1 MTHQSQDQN
10 TYEQIIEQ
18 PHTTAFQSQN
28 NHFFRPTMSR
38 QLGSLHRSNSHPTN
52 LTSPI
57 PIIPLFAFPPPDFPS
72 SNVTSGMNSDTNSHI
87 SVLYSISQLNNPNIE
102 TPDEF
107 ADSEPSPSNHFHN
120 SSNFSQPP
128 FQPILSNNPDPITS
142 TPSYASQVTPTYSSL
157 HSDQSSHSPDTP
169 RISPELDNFITLQ
182 QQPYHLHTPTINQIS
197 STINSSNPP
206 TPTPSSNYT
215 ESLAPSSTST
225 ESSHN
230 TNRAYRTFK
239 RKFPNHPFPA
249 KPGTARE
256 YINHPKHTNTK
267 EFLAITLP
275 SFPQYTLNTPHDT
288 NETRNFVDEYVLMP
302 TLSWTSYYHFTN
314 PLCLPLSNTHIDI
327 ERNTDMLYRLTTPL
341 TARQFTYVGYKKSL
355 KTHTAPRANEYTL
368 EYYDH
373 NIIRANQ
380 DQFLDDDRFA
390 NPQITE
396 KFFIKTPYIFTLNI
410 FDRKFDHI
418 ISEALTDT
426 QAYESF
432 KERFQIFSLTFHFL
446 APHERDLHC
455 SHDIML
461 RTKQT
466 HTYSYYRFIQNHFDL
481 HTPSR
486 QPHHRFQ
493 FINSKYTSPFFLNFT
508 YCIKDTNLHGI
519 LRNYDPITQMYIFCP
534 ITKTFNAEESRPF
547 LIPHEFVQ
555 PIEIPILEFIHNT
568 KFNHKLYNLIQ
579 NTPYEFAV
587 GTEELTTIKALQL
600 LWPLLQTEN
609 IIRIL
614 AKLLTTSELIHDIFP
629 HGFFPDD

>member
-1 MTHQSQDQN
+1 
-10 TYEQIIEQ
+10 
-18 PHTTAFQSQN
+18 
-28 NHFFRPTMSR
+28 MSR

-87 SVLYSISQLNNPNIE
+87 SVLYSISQLNNPTIE

-107 ADSEPSPSNHFHN
+107 ADSEPSPSNNFHN
-120 SSNFSQPP
+120 PSNFSQPP

-142 TPSYASQVTPTYSSL
+142 TPSYASQVTPTYSSH

-169 RISPELDNFITLQ
+169 RVSPELDNFITLQ
-182 QQPYHLHTPTINQIS
+182 QQPYHLNTPTINQIS
-197 STINSSNPP
+197 STTNSSNP
-206 TPTPSSNYT
+206 PTPSSNYT
-215 ESLAPSSTST
+215 ESLTPSSTST
-225 ESSHN
+225 ISSLN

-239 RKFPNHPFPA
+239 RKFPNHPYPA

-256 YINHPKHTNTK
+256 YINHPQHTNTK

-275 SFPQYTLNTPHDT
+275 SFPQYTLNTPHDA

-314 PLCLPLSNTHIDI
+314 PLCLPLSSTSIDI
-327 ERNTDMLYRLTTPL
+327 ERNKDMLYRLTTPL

-355 KTHTAPRANEYTL
+355 KIHTAPRANEYTL

-396 KFFIKTPYIFTLNI
+396 KFFIKTPYVFTLNI

-418 ISEALTDT
+418 ISEALTNT

-493 FINSKYTSPFFLNFT
+493 FINSKYTSPYFLNFT

-600 LWPLLQTEN
+600 LWPLLQTKN
-609 IIRIL
+609 IIRFL
-614 AKLLTTSELIHDIFP
+614 AKLLTTSELIHDILP

>member
-1 MTHQSQDQN
+1 
-10 TYEQIIEQ
+10 
-18 PHTTAFQSQN
+18 
-28 NHFFRPTMSR
+28 
-38 QLGSLHRSNSHPTN
+38 
-52 LTSPI
+52 
-57 PIIPLFAFPPPDFPS
+57 
-72 SNVTSGMNSDTNSHI
+72 MNSDTNSQI

-107 ADSEPSPSNHFHN
+107 ADSEPSPSNNFHN
-120 SSNFSQPP
+120 PSHFSQPP
-128 FQPILSNNPDPITS
+128 FQPILSNNPDPITP
-142 TPSYASQVTPTYSSL
+142 TPSYASQVTPTYSSY
-157 HSDQSSHSPDTP
+157 HSDQSSPDTP

-182 QQPYHLHTPTINQIS
+182 QQPYHLNTPTINQIS
-197 STINSSNPP
+197 STTNSSNP
-206 TPTPSSNYT
+206 PTPSSNYT

-225 ESSHN
+225 ESSLN

-256 YINHPKHTNTK
+256 YINHPQHTNTK

-275 SFPQYTLNTPHDT
+275 SFPQYTLNTPHDA

-314 PLCLPLSNTHIDI
+314 PLCLPLTNTSIDTD
-327 ERNTDMLYRLTTPL
+327 RNKDMLYRLTTPL

-355 KTHTAPRANEYTL
+355 KIHTAPRANEYTL

-396 KFFIKTPYIFTLNI
+396 KFFIKTPYVFTLNI

-418 ISEALTDT
+418 ISEALTNT

-493 FINSKYTSPFFLNFT
+493 FINSKYTSPYFLNFT

-600 LWPLLQTEN
+600 LWPLLQTKN

-614 AKLLTTSELIHDIFP
+614 ATLLTTSELIHDIFP

>member
-1 MTHQSQDQN
+1 
-10 TYEQIIEQ
+10 
-18 PHTTAFQSQN
+18 
-28 NHFFRPTMSR
+28 MSR

-52 LTSPI
+52 LTSSI
-57 PIIPLFAFPPPDFPS
+57 PIIPLFAFPPPDFPP
-72 SNVTSGMNSDTNSHI
+72 SNVTSGMNSDTNSQI

-107 ADSEPSPSNHFHN
+107 ADSEPSPSNNFHN
-120 SSNFSQPP
+120 PSNFSQPP
-128 FQPILSNNPDPITS
+128 FQPILPNNPDPITP
-142 TPSYASQVTPTYSSL
+142 TPSYASQVTPTYSSY

-182 QQPYHLHTPTINQIS
+182 QQPYHLNTPTINQIS
-197 STINSSNPP
+197 STTNSSNP
-206 TPTPSSNYT
+206 PTPSSNYT
-215 ESLAPSSTST
+215 ESLTPSSTST
-225 ESSHN
+225 ISSLN

-256 YINHPKHTNTK
+256 YINHPQHTNTK

-275 SFPQYTLNTPHDT
+275 SFPQYTLNTPHDA

-314 PLCLPLSNTHIDI
+314 PLCLPLSSTSIDI
-327 ERNTDMLYRLTTPL
+327 DRNKDMLYQLTTPL

-355 KTHTAPRANEYTL
+355 KIHTAPRANEYTL

-396 KFFIKTPYIFTLNI
+396 KFFIKTPYVFTLNI

-418 ISEALTDT
+418 ISEALSNT

-493 FINSKYTSPFFLNFT
+493 FINSKYTSPYFLNFT

-600 LWPLLQTEN
+600 LWPLLQTKN

>member
-1 MTHQSQDQN
+1 
-10 TYEQIIEQ
+10 
-18 PHTTAFQSQN
+18 
-28 NHFFRPTMSR
+28 MSR

-107 ADSEPSPSNHFHN
+107 ADSEPSPSNNFHN
-120 SSNFSQPP
+120 PSNFSQPP
-128 FQPILSNNPDPITS
+128 FQPILSNNPDPITP
-142 TPSYASQVTPTYSSL
+142 TPSYASQVTPTYSSY
-157 HSDQSSHSPDTP
+157 HSDQSSHSSDTP

-182 QQPYHLHTPTINQIS
+182 QQPYHLNTPTINQIS
-197 STINSSNPP
+197 STTNSSNP
-206 TPTPSSNYT
+206 PTPSSNYT
-215 ESLAPSSTST
+215 ESLTPSSIST
-225 ESSHN
+225 ISSLN

-256 YINHPKHTNTK
+256 YINHPQHTNTK

-275 SFPQYTLNTPHDT
+275 SFPQYTLNTPHDA

-314 PLCLPLSNTHIDI
+314 PLCLPLSNTSIDI
-327 ERNTDMLYRLTTPL
+327 ERNKDMLYRLTTPL

-355 KTHTAPRANEYTL
+355 KIHTAPRANEYTL

-396 KFFIKTPYIFTLNI
+396 KFFIKTPYVFTLNI

-418 ISEALTDT
+418 ISEALTNT

-493 FINSKYTSPFFLNFT
+493 FINSKYTSPYFLNFT

-600 LWPLLQTEN
+600 LWPLLQTKN

-629 HGFFPDD
+629 HGFSPDD

>member
-1 MTHQSQDQN
+1 
-10 TYEQIIEQ
+10 
-18 PHTTAFQSQN
+18 
-28 NHFFRPTMSR
+28 MSR

-52 LTSPI
+52 LTSSI

-72 SNVTSGMNSDTNSHI
+72 SNVTSGMNSDTNSQI

-107 ADSEPSPSNHFHN
+107 ADSEPSPSNNFHN
-120 SSNFSQPP
+120 PSHFSQPP
-128 FQPILSNNPDPITS
+128 FQPILSNNPDPITP
-142 TPSYASQVTPTYSSL
+142 TPSYASQVTPTYSSY
-157 HSDQSSHSPDTP
+157 HSDQSSPDTP

-182 QQPYHLHTPTINQIS
+182 QQPYHLNTPTINQIS
-197 STINSSNPP
+197 STTNSSNP
-206 TPTPSSNYT
+206 PTPSSNYT

-225 ESSHN
+225 ESSLN

-256 YINHPKHTNTK
+256 YINHPQHTNTR

-275 SFPQYTLNTPHDT
+275 SFPQYTLNTPHDA
-288 NETRNFVDEYVLMP
+288 NETRNFVNEYVLMP

-314 PLCLPLSNTHIDI
+314 PLCLPLTNTSIDI
-327 ERNTDMLYRLTTPL
+327 DRNKDMLYRLTTPL

-355 KTHTAPRANEYTL
+355 KIHTAPRANEYTL

-396 KFFIKTPYIFTLNI
+396 KFFIKTPYVFTLNI

-418 ISEALTDT
+418 ISEALTST

-493 FINSKYTSPFFLNFT
+493 FINSKYTSPYFLNFT
-508 YCIKDTNLHGI
+508 YCIKNTNLHGI

-600 LWPLLQTEN
+600 LWPLLQTKN

>member
-1 MTHQSQDQN
+1 
-10 TYEQIIEQ
+10 
-18 PHTTAFQSQN
+18 
-28 NHFFRPTMSR
+28 MSR

-52 LTSPI
+52 LPSSI
-57 PIIPLFAFPPPDFPS
+57 PIIPLFAFPPPDFPP
-72 SNVTSGMNSDTNSHI
+72 SNVTSGMNSDTNSQI

-107 ADSEPSPSNHFHN
+107 ADSEPSPSNNFHN
-120 SSNFSQPP
+120 PSHFSQPP
-128 FQPILSNNPDPITS
+128 FQPILSNNPDPITP
-142 TPSYASQVTPTYSSL
+142 TPSYASQVTPTYSSY
-157 HSDQSSHSPDTP
+157 HSDQSSPDTP

-182 QQPYHLHTPTINQIS
+182 QQPYHLNTPTINQIS
-197 STINSSNPP
+197 STTNSSNP
-206 TPTPSSNYT
+206 PTPSSNYT

-225 ESSHN
+225 ESSLN

-256 YINHPKHTNTK
+256 YINHPQHTNTK

-275 SFPQYTLNTPHDT
+275 SFPQYTLNTPHDA

-314 PLCLPLSNTHIDI
+314 PLCLPLTNTSIDTD
-327 ERNTDMLYRLTTPL
+327 RNKDMLYRLTTPL

-355 KTHTAPRANEYTL
+355 KIHTAPRANEYIL

-396 KFFIKTPYIFTLNI
+396 KFFIKTPYVFTLNI

-418 ISEALTDT
+418 ISEALTNT

-493 FINSKYTSPFFLNFT
+493 FINSKYTSPYFLNFT

-600 LWPLLQTEN
+600 LWPLLQTKN

>member
-1 MTHQSQDQN
+1 
-10 TYEQIIEQ
+10 
-18 PHTTAFQSQN
+18 
-28 NHFFRPTMSR
+28 MSR

-57 PIIPLFAFPPPDFPS
+57 PIIPLFAFPPPDFLS

-107 ADSEPSPSNHFHN
+107 ADSEPSPSNNFHN
-120 SSNFSQPP
+120 PSNFSQPP
-128 FQPILSNNPDPITS
+128 FQPILSNNPDPITP
-142 TPSYASQVTPTYSSL
+142 TPSYASQVTPTYSSY

-182 QQPYHLHTPTINQIS
+182 QQPYHLNTPTINQIS
-197 STINSSNPP
+197 STTDSSNPP
-206 TPTPSSNYT
+206 TPSTNYT
-215 ESLAPSSTST
+215 ESLTPSSTST
-225 ESSHN
+225 ISSLN

-256 YINHPKHTNTK
+256 YINHPQHTNTK

-275 SFPQYTLNTPHDT
+275 SFPQYTLNTPHDA

-314 PLCLPLSNTHIDI
+314 PLCLPLFSTSIDI
-327 ERNTDMLYRLTTPL
+327 ERNKDMLYRLTTPL

-355 KTHTAPRANEYTL
+355 KIHTAPRANEYTL

-380 DQFLDDDRFA
+380 DQFLDEDRFA

-396 KFFIKTPYIFTLNI
+396 KFFIKTPYVFTLNI

-418 ISEALTDT
+418 ISEALTNT
-426 QAYESF
+426 QAYENF

-493 FINSKYTSPFFLNFT
+493 FINSKYTSPYFLNFT

-534 ITKTFNAEESRPF
+534 ITKTFNAEESRPL

-600 LWPLLQTEN
+600 LWPLLQTKN

>member
-1 MTHQSQDQN
+1 
-10 TYEQIIEQ
+10 
-18 PHTTAFQSQN
+18 
-28 NHFFRPTMSR
+28 MSR

-107 ADSEPSPSNHFHN
+107 ADSEPSPSNNFQY

-128 FQPILSNNPDPITS
+128 FQPILSNNPDPITP
-142 TPSYASQVTPTYSSL
+142 TPSYASQVTPTYSSY

-182 QQPYHLHTPTINQIS
+182 QQPYHLNTPTINQIS

-206 TPTPSSNYT
+206 TPTPSSTYT

-225 ESSHN
+225 ESSLN

-341 TARQFTYVGYKKSL
+341 TPRQFTYVGYKKSL

-396 KFFIKTPYIFTLNI
+396 KFFIKTPYTFTLNI

-481 HTPSR
+481 HTPYR

-555 PIEIPILEFIHNT
+555 PIEISILEFIHNT

-600 LWPLLQTEN
+600 LWPLLQTKN

>member
-1 MTHQSQDQN
+1 
-10 TYEQIIEQ
+10 
-18 PHTTAFQSQN
+18 
-28 NHFFRPTMSR
+28 MSR

-107 ADSEPSPSNHFHN
+107 ADSEPSPSNNFHN
-120 SSNFSQPP
+120 PSNFSQPP
-128 FQPILSNNPDPITS
+128 FQPILSNNPDPITP
-142 TPSYASQVTPTYSSL
+142 TPSYASQVTPTYSSY

-182 QQPYHLHTPTINQIS
+182 QQPYHLNTPTINQIS
-197 STINSSNPP
+197 STTNSSNP
-206 TPTPSSNYT
+206 PTPSSNYT
-215 ESLAPSSTST
+215 ESLTPSSTST
-225 ESSHN
+225 ISSLN

-256 YINHPKHTNTK
+256 YINHPQHTNTK

-275 SFPQYTLNTPHDT
+275 SFPQYTLNTPHDA

-314 PLCLPLSNTHIDI
+314 PLCLPLSSTSIDI
-327 ERNTDMLYRLTTPL
+327 ERNKDMLYRLTTPL

-355 KTHTAPRANEYTL
+355 KIHTAPRANEYTL

-396 KFFIKTPYIFTLNI
+396 KFFIKTPYVFTLNI

-418 ISEALTDT
+418 ISEALTNT

-600 LWPLLQTEN
+600 LWPLLQTKN

-629 HGFFPDD
+629 TVFSPTTNR

>member
-1 MTHQSQDQN
+1 
-10 TYEQIIEQ
+10 
-18 PHTTAFQSQN
+18 
-28 NHFFRPTMSR
+28 MSR

-52 LTSPI
+52 LTSSI

-72 SNVTSGMNSDTNSHI
+72 SNVTSGMNSDTNSQI

-107 ADSEPSPSNHFHN
+107 ADSEPSPSNNFHN
-120 SSNFSQPP
+120 PSHFSQPP
-128 FQPILSNNPDPITS
+128 FQPILSNNPDPITP
-142 TPSYASQVTPTYSSL
+142 TPSYASQVTPTYSSY
-157 HSDQSSHSPDTP
+157 HSDQSSPDTP

-182 QQPYHLHTPTINQIS
+182 QQPYHLNTPTINQIS
-197 STINSSNPP
+197 STTNSSNP
-206 TPTPSSNYT
+206 PTPSSNYT

-225 ESSHN
+225 ESSLN

-256 YINHPKHTNTK
+256 YINHPQHTNTR

-314 PLCLPLSNTHIDI
+314 PLCLPLTNTSIDI
-327 ERNTDMLYRLTTPL
+327 DRNKDMLYRLTTPL

-355 KTHTAPRANEYTL
+355 KIHTAPRANEYTL

-396 KFFIKTPYIFTLNI
+396 KFFIKTPYVFTLNI

-418 ISEALTDT
+418 ISEALTST

-493 FINSKYTSPFFLNFT
+493 FINSKYTSPYFLNFT

-587 GTEELTTIKALQL
+587 GTEELTTIKALQM
-600 LWPLLQTEN
+600 LWPLLQTKN

>member
-1 MTHQSQDQN
+1 
-10 TYEQIIEQ
+10 
-18 PHTTAFQSQN
+18 
-28 NHFFRPTMSR
+28 MSR

-52 LTSPI
+52 LTSSI

-72 SNVTSGMNSDTNSHI
+72 SNATSGMNSDTNSHL

-107 ADSEPSPSNHFHN
+107 ADSEPSPSNNFHN
-120 SSNFSQPP
+120 PSNFSQPP
-128 FQPILSNNPDPITS
+128 FQPILSNNPDPITP
-142 TPSYASQVTPTYSSL
+142 TPSYASQVTPTYSSYQ
-157 HSDQSSHSPDTP
+157 SDQSSHSPDTP

-182 QQPYHLHTPTINQIS
+182 QQPYHLNTPTINQIS
-197 STINSSNPP
+197 STTNSSNP
-206 TPTPSSNYT
+206 PTPSSNYT
-215 ESLAPSSTST
+215 ESLTPSSTST
-225 ESSHN
+225 ISSLN

-256 YINHPKHTNTK
+256 YINHPQHTNTK

-275 SFPQYTLNTPHDT
+275 SFPQYTLNTPHDA

-314 PLCLPLSNTHIDI
+314 PLCLPLSSTSIDI
-327 ERNTDMLYRLTTPL
+327 ERNKDMLYQLTTPL

-355 KTHTAPRANEYTL
+355 KIHTAPRANEYTL

-418 ISEALTDT
+418 ISEAITDT

-493 FINSKYTSPFFLNFT
+493 FINSKYTSPYFLNFT

-547 LIPHEFVQ
+547 LIPHEFLQ

-600 LWPLLQTEN
+600 LWPLLQTKN

>member
-1 MTHQSQDQN
+1 
-10 TYEQIIEQ
+10 
-18 PHTTAFQSQN
+18 
-28 NHFFRPTMSR
+28 MSR

-52 LTSPI
+52 LTSSI

-107 ADSEPSPSNHFHN
+107 ADSEPSPSNNFHN

-128 FQPILSNNPDPITS
+128 FQPILSNNPDPITP
-142 TPSYASQVTPTYSSL
+142 TPSYASQVTPTYSSY
-157 HSDQSSHSPDTP
+157 HSDRSSHSPDTP

-182 QQPYHLHTPTINQIS
+182 QQPYHLNTPTINQIS
-197 STINSSNPP
+197 STTNSSNP
-206 TPTPSSNYT
+206 PTPSSNYT
-215 ESLAPSSTST
+215 ESLTPSSTST
-225 ESSHN
+225 ISSLN

-256 YINHPKHTNTK
+256 YINHPQHTNTK

-275 SFPQYTLNTPHDT
+275 SFPQYTLNTPHDA
-288 NETRNFVDEYVLMP
+288 NETHNFVDEYVLMP

-314 PLCLPLSNTHIDI
+314 PLCLPLSSTSIDI
-327 ERNTDMLYRLTTPL
+327 DRNKDMLYQLTTPL

-355 KTHTAPRANEYTL
+355 KIHTAPRANEYTL

-396 KFFIKTPYIFTLNI
+396 KFFIKTPYVFTLNI

-418 ISEALTDT
+418 ISEALTNT

-493 FINSKYTSPFFLNFT
+493 FINSKYTSPYFLNFT

-568 KFNHKLYNLIQ
+568 TFNHKLYNLIQ

-600 LWPLLQTEN
+600 LWPLLQTKN

>member
-1 MTHQSQDQN
+1 
-10 TYEQIIEQ
+10 
-18 PHTTAFQSQN
+18 
-28 NHFFRPTMSR
+28 MSR

-52 LTSPI
+52 LTSSI

-72 SNVTSGMNSDTNSHI
+72 SNVTSDMNSDTNSHI

-107 ADSEPSPSNHFHN
+107 ADSEPSPSNNFHN
-120 SSNFSQPP
+120 PSNFSQPP
-128 FQPILSNNPDPITS
+128 FQPILSNNPDPITP
-142 TPSYASQVTPTYSSL
+142 TPSYASQVTPTYSSY
-157 HSDQSSHSPDTP
+157 HSDQSSRSPNTP

-182 QQPYHLHTPTINQIS
+182 QQPYHLNTPTINQIS
-197 STINSSNPP
+197 STTNSSNP
-206 TPTPSSNYT
+206 PTPSSNYT
-215 ESLAPSSTST
+215 ESLTPSSTST
-225 ESSHN
+225 ISSLN

-256 YINHPKHTNTK
+256 YINHPQHTNTK

-275 SFPQYTLNTPHDT
+275 SFPQYTLNTSHDT

-314 PLCLPLSNTHIDI
+314 PLCLPLSNTSIDI
-327 ERNTDMLYRLTTPL
+327 ERNKDILYRLTTPL

-355 KTHTAPRANEYTL
+355 KIHTAPRANEYTL

-396 KFFIKTPYIFTLNI
+396 KFFIKTPYVFTLNI

-418 ISEALTDT
+418 ISEALTNT

-493 FINSKYTSPFFLNFT
+493 FINSKYTSPYFLNFT

-547 LIPHEFVQ
+547 LIPHEFLQ

-600 LWPLLQTEN
+600 LWPLLQTKN